1 MRLSGWT
8 AMMCV
13 AVLTIACNT
22 RDRSR
27 YDETTTITESASP
40 AGTSG
45 QAARAAGADAELF
58 ATQAM
63 MASEAEVKLGKLAE
77 ERAQSPAVKEFAQMM
92 VRDHTNGLN
101 ALKQAVKGYDIN
113 EPSQLDAK
121 HQALYDRLS
130 KLNGAAFDRA
140 YMAAMVEGHQQ
151 VKNMIDDRVEESPTA
166 TGTSGGATDNSPL
179 DASVNQWATKALPT
193 VTQHLQKA
201 EQIKSQLK

>member
-1 MRLSGWT
+1 MKLSGWT
-8 AMMCV
+8 AIACM
-13 AVLTIACNT
+13 AVLTIACDT

-27 YDETTTITESASP
+27 YDETTTITDSASP
-40 AGTSG
+40 TGTSG

-63 MASEAEVKLGKLAE
+63 MASEAEVKLGELAI

-130 KLNGAAFDRA
+130 ELNGAAFDRA
-140 YMAAMVEGHQQ
+140 YMAAMVEGHRE
-151 VKNMIDDRVEESPTA
+151 VKGMISGRVEHLPK
-166 TGTSGGATDNSPL
+166 GTSGGATDNSPL
-179 DASVNQWATKALPT
+179 DASVNQWAAKALPT